1 LNNQQFHEIKILTV
15 DVALLPEKLGS
26 KPTTQERKVV
36 GTPPPPSLSEKWIGK
51 DLVDGNDPQDLEGC
65 T

>member
-36 GTPPPPSLSEKWIGK
+36 GTPPPPSLCKTSKTQG
-51 DLVDGNDPQDLEGC
+51 LQSY
-65 T
+65 